1 MSEKYQVITHGMN
14 GRCGVINTNI
24 PDDEERVIVTCDSE
38 VRARLVVD
46 ELNKLQHQIDEKPL
60 NLHED
65 FKNWDEIIERI
76 NKNSR
81 RLVEIDEEYQEKSE
95 KILTE
100 ARKIK
105 EETDVDVIKDKYG
118 GNNDK
123 TRKAYVKEELSDLL
137 EEKKELTFIKDED
150 NRKIPYL
157 KRLID
162 MKIEM
167 IKYEIRKKNG

>member
-1 MSEKYQVITHGMN
+1 MSEKYEIVTHGMN
-14 GRCGVINTNI
+14 GRYGVINTTI
-24 PDDEERVIVTCDSE
+24 PDDEERVIVTCDTE

-65 FKNWDEIIERI
+65 FQNWYELIERI

-81 RLVEIDEEYQEKSE
+81 RLVEIDEEYKEKSE
-95 KILTE
+95 KILAE

-105 EETDVDVIKDKYG
+105 EETDVDVIKDKFG

-123 TRKAYVKEELSDLL
+123 TRKAYVKEELSDLI
-137 EEKKELTFIKDED
+137 EEKRNLTINKEED

-162 MKIEM
+162 MKIELM
-167 IKYEIRKKNG
+167 KINNKGE

>member
-14 GRCGVINTNI
+14 GRYGVINSLI
-24 PDDEERVIVTCDSE
+24 PKENDERVIVTCDSE
-38 VRARLVVD
+38 VRARLIVD

-76 NKNSR
+76 NKNSK
-81 RLVEIDEEYQEKSE
+81 RLIEIDEEYKEKSE
-95 KILTE
+95 KILAE

-105 EETDVDVIKDKYG
+105 EETDVDVIKDKFG

-123 TRKAYVKEELSDLL
+123 TRKAYVKEELSDLI
-137 EEKKELTFIKDED
+137 EEKRNLTINKEED
-150 NRKIPYL
+150 NRRIPYL

-167 IKYEIRKKNG
+167 IKYE

>member
-1 MSEKYQVITHGMN
+1 MAEKYQVMTHGMN
-14 GRCGVINTNI
+14 GRYGVVNSTI
-24 PDDEERVIVTCDSE
+24 PFENDERVIVTVDSE
-38 VRARLVVD
+38 SRARIIVD
-46 ELNKLQHQIDEKPL
+46 ELNSLQHQIEEKPL

-65 FKNWDEIIERI
+65 FQEWENLIERI

-81 RLVEIDEEYQEKSE
+81 RLVEIDEEYNEKSE
-95 KILTE
+95 KILAE

-105 EETDVDVIKDKYG
+105 EETDVDVIKDKFG

-137 EEKKELTFIKDED
+137 EEKKELTFLKDED
-150 NRKIPYL
+150 NRKISFL

-167 IKYEIRKKNG
+167 IKYE